1 MSDGFASRC
10 PCGTGEAYAACCGP
24 LHADERRAA
33 TAQELM
39 RARYSAFVVGDAGY
53 LLRTWHPRSRPDA
66 LELEDTQLA
75 DTEWRGLDVL
85 RSEAGG
91 VEDDEGVIEFVAR
104 WARGGRQ
111 GRLHEVSR
119 FRRRAGRWLY
129 LDGDV
134 GS

>member
-1 MSDGFASRC
+1 MSDGFGSRC
-10 PCGTGEAYAACCGP
+10 PCGTGETYAACCGP

-53 LLRTWHPRSRPDA
+53 LVRTWHPRTRPDVV
-66 LELEDTQLA
+66 ELEDV
-75 DTEWRGLDVL
+75 EWLGLDVL
-85 RSEAGG
+85 RSEAGAA
-91 VEDDEGVIEFVAR
+91 EDDEGVVEFVAR
-104 WARGGRQ
+104 WARGGPQ